1 MFRKIFAAALLMT
14 SLVMHVSAHIEGV
27 YTVFGFDP
35 VSGPYEGVAVIS
47 KDGQAY
53 QGTWTFPTLTGP
65 IIEPNT
71 GLLKKDVLSFVFN
84 YQGIYGVTTY
94 DIHQHGKVLEGKWVY
109 LDSNLVGYERLD
121 KVSDLV
127 E

>member
-14 SLVMHVSAHIEGV
+14 SFVMQVSANLEGV
-27 YTVFGFDP
+27 YSVFGFDP
-35 VSGPYEGVAVIS
+35 VTGPYAGTAVIT

-53 QGTWTFPTLTGP
+53 QGTWTFPDPSGP

-71 GLLKKDVLSFVFN
+71 GILKDGVLSFVFLFVDT
-84 YQGIYGVTTY
+84 YGVSSY

-121 KVSDLV
+121 KISELV